1 MARRSALIQFGAFS
15 RMPAADVP
23 ADRVRRRAL
32 QGTAALV
39 VPALLVFLVVYAAP
53 LGSLVVDSFHKDGSF
68 TLANHLESI
77 TSPAFGTIVL
87 RTLTLSAIVTVLCLL
102 IGYPLAYIL
111 ASLRGAVAAG
121 LLLLVSVPYVTSIL
135 IRSYAWVVVLSG
147 NGIINKALLWLGVTD
162 EPLRLVFNEA
172 GTYIG
177 MVQVQLPLMVF
188 PLYAAMH
195 RIDGSLVAAA
205 RNLGSSPFSA
215 FWHVYLPLSG
225 SGIAG
230 GCTLVFLS
238 CLGFYVTPALL
249 GGPGQYLVAQ
259 GIAVRVT
266 TLADFSSAAAQAT
279 LLLAVVLVIFIACR
293 RRIASELGG
302 GAAPEAHSHD
312 GAGSGLRRWPNAVE
326 RIALAC
332 APVLRACGDTISYG
346 GRLVLW
352 IFAVAALVYLVLP
365 LLVVIP
371 LAFSDAAY
379 LTFPPP
385 AYSLRWFKAFLSN
398 TQWLEATWFSVRMAG
413 VGAVTSLLLGVP
425 VAFALVRR
433 RLVGKLSI
441 YLLLISPLVVPHV
454 VIAVALYFT
463 LARLQ
468 LVGTELGFVI
478 AYTLLGMP
486 YVLVVFIAG
495 LRRFDQTLEM
505 AAASLGARPI
515 TVLGTVTF
523 PLLVP
528 SLISALL
535 FAFIAG
541 FDDVVLGLFLSGP
554 TATPLP
560 IRMWDNI
567 RLEISPQIAV
577 VAVLLF
583 VALAASYCAYLLLS
597 SRMFLRLI
605 FRSQSVD
612 G

>member
-1 MARRSALIQFGAFS
+1 VAHRSALIPFGALHS
-15 RMPAADVP
+15 MPVAGAP
-23 ADRVRRRAL
+23 ADRMRRRVV

-39 VPALLVFLVVYAAP
+39 LPALLVFLVVYALP
-53 LGSLVVDSFHKDGSF
+53 LGSLVFDSFHKDGSF

-87 RTLTLSAIVTVLCLL
+87 RTITLSAVVTLFCLL

-147 NGIINKALLWLGVTD
+147 TGIINKFLLWLGIID
-162 EPLRLVFNEA
+162 EPLRLVFNQI

-188 PLYAAMH
+188 PLYAAMQ

-266 TLADFSSAAAQAT
+266 TLADFASAAAQAT

-293 RRIASELGG
+293 RRIASELGSG
-302 GAAPEAHSHD
+302 PAIGARTEG
-312 GAGSGLRRWPNAVE
+312 GAGSGLRRWPAAAE
-326 RIALAC
+326 RVALAC
-332 APVLRACGDTISYG
+332 TPLLRLCGEAISYG
-346 GRLVLW
+346 GRFVLW
-352 IFAVAALVYLVLP
+352 VIAVAALIYLVLP

-385 AYSLRWFKAFLSN
+385 AYSLRWLRTFLSN
-398 TQWLEATWFSVRMAG
+398 AQWLDATWFSVKMAAI
-413 VGAVTSLLLGVP
+413 GAVTSLLLGMP

-433 RLVGKLSI
+433 SLVGKLSI

-478 AYTLLGMP
+478 AYTLLGVP

-495 LRRFDQTLEM
+495 LRRFDRTLEM
-505 AAASLGARPI
+505 AAASLGARPA
-515 TVLGTVTF
+515 TVLGTVTI
-523 PLLVP
+523 PLLLP

-560 IRMWDNI
+560 IRMWDDI

-583 VALAASYCAYLLLS
+583 GALATSYCAYLLLS

-605 FRSQSVD
+605 FRSQTVN

>member
-1 MARRSALIQFGAFS
+1 VARRGALSFPGAIDGVS
-15 RMPAADVP
+15 PADAPAAGQ
-23 ADRVRRRAL
+23 RRRAM

-39 VPALLVFLVVYAAP
+39 VPALLVFVFVYALP
-53 LGSLVVDSFHKDGSF
+53 LGSLVFDSFHKDGHF

-77 TSPAFGTIVL
+77 TSPAFGTIML
-87 RTLTLSAIVTVLCLL
+87 RTVTLSAIVTLLCLL

-111 ASLRGAVAAG
+111 ASLRGPVAAG

-147 NGIINKALLWLGVTD
+147 NGIINRTLLWLGVID
-162 EPLRLVFNEA
+162 EPLRLVFNQA

-177 MVQVQLPLMVF
+177 MIQVQLPLMVF
-188 PLYAAMH
+188 PLYAAMQ

-266 TLADFSSAAAQAT
+266 TLADFASAAAQAT
-279 LLLAVVLVIFIACR
+279 LLLAVVLVIFVACR
-293 RRIASELGG
+293 RRVASELGG
-302 GAAPEAHSHD
+302 DASSETRVGD
-312 GAGSGLRRWPNAVE
+312 GSGSGLRRWPDLVEGAAV
-326 RIALAC
+326 AC
-332 APVLRACGDTISYG
+332 TPFLQRGSEIISFG
-346 GRLVLW
+346 GRTILW
-352 IFAVAALVYLVLP
+352 VFACSALLYLVLP
-365 LLVVIP
+365 LLVVVP

-379 LTFPPP
+379 LTYPPP
-385 AYSLRWFKAFLSN
+385 AYSLRWFKSFLSN
-398 TQWLEATWFSVRMAG
+398 AQWLDATWFSVKMSAI
-413 VGAVTSLLLGVP
+413 GAITSLMLGMP

-433 RLVGKLSI
+433 SFAGKLSL
-441 YLLLISPLVVPHV
+441 YLLLISPIVVPHV

-463 LARLQ
+463 LARMQ
-468 LVGTELGFVI
+468 LVGTQLGFVI
-478 AYTLLGMP
+478 AYTLLGVP

-495 LRRFDQTLEM
+495 LRRFDRTLEM
-505 AAASLGARPI
+505 AAASLGARPF
-515 TVLGTVTF
+515 TVLGTVTI
-523 PLLVP
+523 PLLLP

-554 TATPLP
+554 MATPLP
-560 IRMWDNI
+560 IRMWDDI

-583 VALAASYCAYLLLS
+583 VALAASYCTYLLLS
-597 SRMFLRLI
+597 SRMLLRLM
-605 FRSQSVD
+605 FRSQSID

>member
-1 MARRSALIQFGAFS
+1 
-15 RMPAADVP
+15 
-23 ADRVRRRAL
+23 
-32 QGTAALV
+32 
-39 VPALLVFLVVYAAP
+39 
-53 LGSLVVDSFHKDGSF
+53 
-68 TLANHLESI
+68 
-77 TSPAFGTIVL
+77 
-87 RTLTLSAIVTVLCLL
+87 
-102 IGYPLAYIL
+102 
-111 ASLRGAVAAG
+111 
-121 LLLLVSVPYVTSIL
+121 
-135 IRSYAWVVVLSG
+135 
-147 NGIINKALLWLGVTD
+147 
-162 EPLRLVFNEA
+162 
-172 GTYIG
+172 
-177 MVQVQLPLMVF
+177 MVF
-188 PLYAAMH
+188 PLYAAMQ
-195 RIDGSLVAAA
+195 RIDRSLVAAA

-215 FWHVYLPLSG
+215 FWHVYLPLST

-266 TLADFSSAAAQAT
+266 TLADFASAAAQAT
-279 LLLAVVLVIFIACR
+279 LLLVVVLLIFVACR
-293 RRIASELGG
+293 RRIAHELGG
-302 GAAPEAHSHD
+302 DETTSTGPRDAS
-312 GAGSGLRRWPNAVE
+312 GSGLRRWPDLIERTAAVCTP
-326 RIALAC
+326 L
-332 APVLRACGDTISYG
+332 LRRAGEIISYG
-346 GRLVLW
+346 GQPILCAM
-352 IFAVAALVYLVLP
+352 AVAALIYLVLP

-385 AYSLRWFKAFLSN
+385 GYSLRWFRTFIGN
-398 TQWLEATWFSVRMAG
+398 TQWLEATWFSVKMAA
-413 VGAVTSLLLGVP
+413 VGAVASLLLAMP

-433 RLVGKLSI
+433 SLVGKLPL

-463 LARLQ
+463 LARMQ

-478 AYTLLGMP
+478 AYTLLGVP

-495 LRRFDQTLEM
+495 LRRFDRTLEM
-505 AAASLGARPI
+505 AAASLGARPL
-515 TVLGTVTF
+515 TVLMTVTV
-523 PLLVP
+523 PLLLP

-560 IRMWDNI
+560 IRMWDDI

-583 VALAASYCAYLLLS
+583 VALAMSYCAYLLLS
-597 SRMFLRLI
+597 SRMFLRVF
-605 FRSQSVD
+605 FRSQRLN